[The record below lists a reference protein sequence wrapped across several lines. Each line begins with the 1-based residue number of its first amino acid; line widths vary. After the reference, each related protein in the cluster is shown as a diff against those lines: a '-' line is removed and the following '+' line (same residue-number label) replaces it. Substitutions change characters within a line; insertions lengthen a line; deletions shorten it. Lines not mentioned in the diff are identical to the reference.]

1 MTGCCHVE
9 KWWGGSMIRVSR
21 LWIESPSALGSAS
34 WDLLLGIC
42 FLGSASWDLLWD
54 LLLGIC
60 FLGSASWDL
69 LLGICVGICF
79 LGSALRSAFGSTR
92 DLLGIQSPTAWDL
105 YAWLM
110 IIHYDLLDDVCHL
123 TRWILAGRVGAAF
136 PRQTVLSA

>member
-21 LWIESPSALGSAS
+21 LWIESPSA
-34 WDLLLGIC
+34 
-42 FLGSASWDLLWD
+42 
-54 LLLGIC
+54 
-60 FLGSASWDL
+60 LGSASWDL